1 MVSGQFC
8 QKRLSS
14 EISFSVFSPDRPS
27 PAVTLKPSL
36 PFSEQSLNQSSAA
49 SQPDK
54 PKLPVSLA
62 SQAGGPQ
69 PNPASVSKQEGRISL
84 MTEAKP
90 APQHSEAEKQPM
102 KEQRDDGSK
111 AVHSLEEA
119 ELVQSSVVPWPLPP
133 STNTTSMH
141 SDIKHTEIHN
151 NTLIN
156 KIHNETKNKTA
167 TDPCKSLE
175 TGDNKDVKPSKSPS
189 LNRSQHPTKS
199 VSTPVED
206 LHTQTH
212 TLDRQSLTK
221 DEQLQQEERH
231 LLAKLRLMTGE
242 TSPASSSQTMKRLIP
257 APGDIDCDPTEPKGQ
272 SETPTELTDHS
283 KHSVIP
289 HFGALQEISLTETE
303 EPLGE
308 DE

>member
-8 QKRLSS
+8 QKHLSS

-27 PAVTLKPSL
+27 PAVTLKPSSL

-54 PKLPVSLA
+54 PKPPVSLT

-69 PNPASVSKQEGRISL
+69 PNPASVSKQEERISL

-119 ELVQSSVVPWPLPP
+119 ELVQSSVVPWPLPS

-141 SDIKHTEIHN
+141 SDIKHT

-156 KIHNETKNKTA
+156 KIHNETKNETA

-175 TGDNKDVKPSKSPS
+175 TGDNKDVKHSKSPS
-189 LNRSQHPTKS
+189 LKRSQHPTKS
-199 VSTPVED
+199 VSTLTED
-206 LHTQTH
+206 LHKQTH
-212 TLDRQSLTK
+212 TPDHQSLTK

-231 LLAKLRLMTGE
+231 LLAKLQLMTGE
-242 TSPASSSQTMKRLIP
+242 TSPASSSHTMKRLLL

-289 HFGALQEISLTETE
+289 HFDALQEISLTETE

-308 DE
+308 EDE